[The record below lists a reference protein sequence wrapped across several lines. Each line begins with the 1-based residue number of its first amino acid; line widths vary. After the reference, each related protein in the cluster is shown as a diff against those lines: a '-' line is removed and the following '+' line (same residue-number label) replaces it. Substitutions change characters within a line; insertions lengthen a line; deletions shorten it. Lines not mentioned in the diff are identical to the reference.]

1 MGVLMEKEMDFQ
13 KGVLCWNLGLM
24 VQDRWV
30 TGKMKETVIQ
40 APLAMLCLLQLLRIY
55 IPSTE
60 GHLFLYPSVI

>member
-1 MGVLMEKEMDFQ
+1 MEKGMDFQ

-40 APLAMLCLLQLLRIY
+40 APLAMLCLFQLLKRHM
-55 IPSTE
+55 PSIE